1 MASLTGLDLA
11 SRSGPVAKKWVS
23 KAAKAAVKAVKSK
36 AADEPAKKRHEIM
49 YDNPRSKERRSNG

>member
-1 MASLTGLDLA
+1 M
-11 SRSGPVAKKWVS
+11 AKKWVS

-36 AADEPAKKRHEIM
+36 AADEPAKKRHEVM

>member
-1 MASLTGLDLA
+1 MASLTGMDLA

-36 AADEPAKKRHEIM
+36 ADEPAKKRHEIM